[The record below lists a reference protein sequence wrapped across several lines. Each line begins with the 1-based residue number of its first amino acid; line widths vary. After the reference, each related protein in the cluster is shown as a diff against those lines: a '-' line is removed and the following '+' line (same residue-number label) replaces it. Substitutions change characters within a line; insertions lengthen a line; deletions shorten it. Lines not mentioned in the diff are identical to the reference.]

1 MAKRI
6 QASAAF
12 AAALALPVSSLQAQ
26 PAPAPDTRA
35 FAVTSMPAD
44 TPDRVRADAL
54 IAERTRSGELTL
66 ISAEADRQLPG
77 RLHEYFGQVHRGVP
91 VLGAGLSRQQADGAT
106 VSVFGTVFSGID
118 VETEPGLSAEA
129 ALARMQELA
138 GALPATSEPP
148 RLFVLPTV
156 LGRFVLAWS
165 APMQDYRTYFIDAH
179 GGELVYRI
187 DHIHAQSAVGFG
199 LGITG
204 APQKLSVWNT
214 GSEYEARDRLRPAEI
229 VTLDAQGD
237 LSTAFDLLLPTPAWE
252 EAVASDD
259 DNEWSN
265 AAFVDGHAHLGWAYD
280 YLFKSHGWR
289 GMDGQDGRIFSI
301 VNIEQYANAFFIS
314 APFGPE
320 GGGALVFGETPD
332 GTPFVP
338 LDVSTHELM
347 HGVTYSAL
355 TARTGLP
362 LIGQHLYTLGTPSFP
377 TRDGI
382 IRCGDSHTFAD
393 GQTAPYLCF
402 DEDGN
407 FTTSIDEDGNFT
419 TSRGGRVA
427 LFLAHGGAINEAY
440 SDIVGTAVE
449 FAFHPPGDGLLRAD
463 YLSGEDMELTIRRM
477 DNPRAD
483 RVSGIVPYP
492 DAIGQEFRFVVALVG
507 ENLIR
512 YTRYFRKDNRWFQL
526 FGDGYRGVHWNSTI
540 LSHAFYLAI
549 EGGTH
554 VSSGRTVEGVGG
566 ANRLLIEQAF
576 FRALVDLAP
585 PDVNFQT
592 MATAIRQAAVDLHG
606 DGSPAH
612 AAIDQALE
620 TVGL

>member
-179 GGELVYRI
+179 GGELVHRI

-199 LGITG
+199 TGITG
-204 APQKLSVWNT
+204 APQKLSVWYT
-214 GSEYEARDRLRPAEI
+214 GSEYQAWDRLRPAEI
-229 VTLDAQGD
+229 VTLDAGGEF
-237 LSTAFDLLLPTPAWE
+237 FDAIRLLVPSPDPL

-265 AAFVDGHAHLGWAYD
+265 PAFVDAHAHLGLTYD
-280 YLFKSHGWR
+280 YLFKNHAWR
-289 GMDGQDGRIFSI
+289 GMDGQDSRIFSI
-301 VNIEQYANAFFIS
+301 ANVLSYPNAFFAS
-314 APFGPE
+314 EPFGPE
-320 GGGALVFGETPD
+320 GGGVVVFGEFD
-332 GTPFVP
+332 RTPFTP
-338 LDVSTHELM
+338 LDIVAHELM
-347 HGVTYSAL
+347 HGVTYSSL
-355 TARTGLP
+355 TARTGRS
-362 LIGQHLYTLGTPSFP
+362 LIGQHTYTLGPLTLQFEDFFEDEVVVACGGVHVFP
-377 TRDGI
+377 DGE
-382 IRCGDSHTFAD
+382 
-393 GQTAPYLCF
+393 TAPYLCF

-407 FTTSIDEDGNFT
+407 VNDS
-419 TSRGGRVA
+419 SSGRLA

-449 FAFHPPGDGLLRAD
+449 FSFHPPGEGPLRAD
-463 YLSGEDMELTIRRM
+463 YLLGEDMELQIRRL

-483 RVSGIVPYP
+483 RVEDLFPYP
-492 DAIGQEFRFVVALVG
+492 DAVGQEFRFVVALVG

-512 YTRYFRKDNRWFQL
+512 YTRYGMKDNVGFQL
-526 FGDGYRGVHWNSTI
+526 FSDDYEGVHWNSTI

-566 ANRLLIEQAF
+566 ANRTLIEQAF
-576 FRALVDLAP
+576 FRALVDLVSP
-585 PDVNFQT
+585 TVNFQT
-592 MATAIRQAAVDLHG
+592 MANAIRQAAVDLHG
-606 DGSPAH
+606 EGSPAH